1 MAYGTIN
8 TDKLVGSSGGTLS
21 PDSGVFR
28 NRIING
34 AMVIDQRNAGA
45 SVTPTNGQ
53 YTLDRWAAGLTQASK
68 YTIQQT
74 PSATESGYATRVAA
88 GFSNYLAATV
98 GASAS
103 VTVGT
108 TDYFY
113 LQQPIEGY
121 NTADLA
127 WGTANA
133 KPITLSFW
141 VYSSVTGTYGGS
153 LKSTGSGRSYPFT
166 YTISSAN
173 TWSQISINIAGDTSG
188 TWNTTN
194 GIGINLTFGLGVGS
208 NYTGSAGT
216 WASANYLSATGAS
229 NWISTNSATF
239 YLTGVQFEKGST
251 ATSFDYRP
259 YGTELQ
265 LCQRYYA
272 QMNSVG
278 GYNSVFGAGYCDTST
293 AVRIYTPLPVQMRST
308 PTVTASAGNTF
319 YVGSTAGTTCSAF
332 TAQSATVNGISNQ
345 FTTTGQTAG
354 QGALM
359 RDNNTT
365 SAYIAASSEL

>member
-1 MAYGTIN
+1 M
-8 TDKLVGSSGGTLS
+8 
-21 PDSGVFR
+21 R

-34 AMVIDQRNAGA
+34 AQVIDQRNAGA
-45 SVTPTNGQ
+45 SFTPTNGA
-53 YTLDRWAAGLTQASK
+53 YTLDRWAGGLTQASK
-68 YTIQQT
+68 YTVQQT
-74 PSATESGYATRVAA
+74 PSTTESGYATRVAA

-98 GASAS
+98 GASAN
-103 VTVGT
+103 VTVGS

-166 YTISSAN
+166 YTISSAS
-173 TWSQISINIAGDTSG
+173 TWSQISITIAGDTSG

-208 NYTGSAGT
+208 NFTGSAGA
-216 WASANYLSATGAS
+216 WASANYLSATGAG

-239 YLTGVQFEKGST
+239 YITGVQLEAGTTASPFE
-251 ATSFDYRP
+251 YRQ

-265 LCQRYYA
+265 LCQRYYQQYNGNAA
-272 QMNSVG
+272 QGSGASWFPFMVAYSTGAAQG
-278 GYNSVFGAGYCDTST
+278 GFTLPVPMRASPTVSYTGTFKLEDGSAGYTST
-293 AVRIYTPLPVQMRST
+293 NAIAQNCTPYAISVWLNGFTGLRQWYGYYS
-308 PTVTASAGNTF
+308 
-319 YVGSTAGTTCSAF
+319 YAGTT
-332 TAQSATVNGISNQ
+332 
-345 FTTTGQTAG
+345 
-354 QGALM
+354 
-359 RDNNTT
+359 
-365 SAYIAASSEL
+365 ASSLNITAEL

>member
-1 MAYGTIN
+1 MAYGTVN
-8 TDKLVGSSGGTLS
+8 RDASTTSWGETSAGTY
-21 PDSGVFR
+21 GFK

-216 WASANYLSATGAS
+216 WASANYLSATGAG

-239 YLTGVQFEKGST
+239 YITGVQLEKGST

-272 QMNSVG
+272 KLG
-278 GYNSVFGAGYCDTST
+278 GNTSGEGLGSGNIQDAAT
-293 AVRIYTPLPVQMRST
+293 SGWFYVKYPVTMRAVP
-308 PTVTASAGNTF
+308 TASYASLQASNNANYNLAVSAIRGQNSGLDSSNIGF
-319 YVGSTAGTTCSAF
+319 NFGSSGTTFAAVQIQ
-332 TAQSATVNGISNQ
+332 TSATSGYLA
-345 FTTTGQTAG
+345 F
-354 QGALM
+354 
-359 RDNNTT
+359 
-365 SAYIAASSEL
+365 SAEL

>member
-1 MAYGTIN
+1 MTFAVNLAQSASNNVTM
-8 TDKLVGSSGGTLS
+8 
-21 PDSGVFR
+21 R

-53 YTLDRWAAGLTQASK
+53 YLIDRWAGGLTQASK
-68 YTIQQT
+68 YTVQQT
-74 PSATESGYATRVAA
+74 PSTTESGYATRVAA

-98 GASAS
+98 GASAN

-108 TDYFY
+108 NDYFY

-133 KPITLSFW
+133 KSITLSFW

-166 YTISSAN
+166 YTISSAS

-208 NYTGSAGT
+208 NYTGTAGT
-216 WASANYLSATGAS
+216 WASANYLSATGAG

-239 YLTGVQFEKGST
+239 YITGVQLEAGTTASPFE
-251 ATSFDYRP
+251 YRQ
-259 YGTELQ
+259 YGTELA
-265 LCQRYYA
+265 LCQRYYEKSYDQA
-272 QMNSVG
+272 
-278 GYNSVFGAGYCDTST
+278 
-293 AVRIYTPLPVQMRST
+293 AVV
-308 PTVTASAGNTF
+308 PTNTQSAVTYVTASSDVSGSLVTSINYAVVKRATPSITF
-319 YVGSTAGTTCSAF
+319 YTHTGTAGTWYYGRSGVGETTFATMFTLFLGARVLNCYGNAGANWVPAYMYGHWVASA
-332 TAQSATVNGISNQ
+332 
-345 FTTTGQTAG
+345 
-354 QGALM
+354 
-359 RDNNTT
+359 
-365 SAYIAASSEL
+365 EL